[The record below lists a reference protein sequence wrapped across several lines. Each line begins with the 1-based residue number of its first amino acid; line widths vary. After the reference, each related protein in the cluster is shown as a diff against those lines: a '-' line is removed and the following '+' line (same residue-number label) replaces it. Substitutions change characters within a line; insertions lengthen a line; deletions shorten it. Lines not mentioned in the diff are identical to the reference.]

1 MPARSQAFAKVAG
14 LAVAAVI
21 LLGGCATWT
30 AVHPLAGAAA
40 TCADDAGWNDPAL
53 PRNIH
58 GNTWFVGTCGISALL
73 VTSPQGHVLID
84 GATAQAAPMIEA
96 NIRALG
102 FRIEDVRYIVNSHEH
117 LDHAG
122 GLAELQQA
130 SGATVVARDA
140 AATTLER
147 GKSDR
152 SDPQFLSIGPFP
164 PVTSVRRIADG
175 APVTLG
181 AIALTAHATPG
192 HTPGSTSWTWV
203 SCASTECRQI
213 AYVDSLTA
221 IADAQY
227 RYSDEALNPGV
238 LASFRKTLA
247 TVAALPCDIL
257 ITPHPA
263 ASALWSRLGPDASAP
278 LIDPAACG
286 NYAASAGTRLDARV
300 AEEQKGT
307 AK

>member
-1 MPARSQAFAKVAG
+1 MLARSQAFAKVAG
-14 LAVAAVI
+14 LAVAAAI
-21 LLGGCATWT
+21 LLEGCATST
-30 AVHPLAGAAA
+30 VVNPIVGATA
-40 TCADDAGWNDPAL
+40 TCAADAGWNDPAL

-73 VTSPQGHVLID
+73 VTSPQGHILVD
-84 GATAQAAPMIEA
+84 GATVQAAPMIEA

-122 GLAELQQA
+122 GLAELQRA

-140 AATTLER
+140 AAATLER

-164 PVTSVRRIADG
+164 PVTSIRRIADG
-175 APVTLG
+175 ASLALG
-181 AIALTAHATPG
+181 AITLTAHATPG

-203 SCASTECRQI
+203 SCESTECRQI

-221 IADAQY
+221 ISDAQY
-227 RYSDEALNPGV
+227 RYSDQALNPGV
-238 LASFRKTLA
+238 LASFRRTLA
-247 TVAALPCDIL
+247 TVSGLPCDIL
-257 ITPHPA
+257 VTPHPA

-278 LIDPAACG
+278 LIDPSACRS
-286 NYAASAGTRLDARV
+286 YAATAGTRLDARL
-300 AEEQKGT
+300 AEEQKVT